1 MRPPQL
7 KTRRLKRPE
16 HKRPFVILRLWRERA
31 LAGYSETTLLKKLG
45 IKEGARV
52 ALVNAPQDF
61 PQELGQ
67 LPKGAEFVSASHK
80 KLDLIFIFVES
91 RAQLVKRL
99 ARLRPKIS
107 QSGMIWVAWPK
118 KSSGVE
124 TDLSFDA
131 VQEAGLAVGIVDTK
145 ICAINDVWSGLKF
158 VIRITDRTIES

>member
-1 MRPPQL
+1 
-7 KTRRLKRPE
+7 
-16 HKRPFVILRLWRERA
+16 V

-52 ALVNAPQDF
+52 LLFNAPQDF

-67 LPKGAEFVSASHK
+67 LPEGAEFVSTTHQQFDFA
-80 KLDLIFIFVES
+80 LVFVKS
-91 RAQLVKRL
+91 RAELVKNL
-99 ARLRPKIS
+99 VRLRPKLS

-124 TDLSFDA
+124 TDLSFNI
-131 VQEAGLAVGIVDTK
+131 VQEAGLAAGVVDTK

-158 VIRITDRTIES
+158 VVRLRDRTIES